1 MEDLVVKISVGDNPW
16 MPSYETI
23 TFNRELIEDIAADF
37 VVACSGKFNYDSSYQ
52 YNVDVERV
60 VKKYSDFGSLR
71 PLYTAVNKV
80 IGKRIREEGLKDWH
94 DGHVAAF
101 RTIEC
106 KLAYMSPGFIEAKR
120 YLCHQDLLKKRDI
133 NLSIVK

>member
-1 MEDLVVKISVGDNPW
+1 MLQNNITIKISVGDNPW
-16 MPSYETI
+16 IPTYETF
-23 TFNRELIEDIAADF
+23 TFNRSLIEDIAAVF
-37 VVACSGKFNYDSSYQ
+37 VEACSGKLNYDSAYQ

-60 VKKYSDFGSLR
+60 AKKYSDFGSLR

-80 IGKRIREEGLKDWH
+80 VGERISEEGLRGWH

-101 RTIEC
+101 RTIES

-120 YLCHQDLLKKRDI
+120 YQALY
-133 NLSIVK
+133 S